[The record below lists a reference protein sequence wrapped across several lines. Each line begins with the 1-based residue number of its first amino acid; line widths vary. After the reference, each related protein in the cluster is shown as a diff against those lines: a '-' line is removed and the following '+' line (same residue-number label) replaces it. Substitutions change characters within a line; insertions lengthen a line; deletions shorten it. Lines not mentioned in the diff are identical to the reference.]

1 MEVAL
6 FLFAIVYLVILF
18 VGVTVVMKWSHRR
31 KLGFFKTAGMVLA
44 TLFVIYVIPFGDH
57 TLGEIKKH
65 QLCKEYG
72 GTKIFQVVENVD
84 GFMWERS
91 GGQGKPPYTTHG
103 YTFYEASDLDGR
115 IFRYTKDSTG
125 TVATQIA
132 ESLQAR
138 YVARA
143 IRDESVGQK
152 HVIRK
157 FMIIDANEKKVLA
170 THGSVAFKGGWLGFG
185 STACPNQP
193 FDRIAFIN
201 QVLKPGKSK
210 E

>member
-1 MEVAL
+1 MELAL
-6 FLFAIVYLVILF
+6 FLFAISYLVIIF
-18 VGVTVVMKWSHRR
+18 VGVTVALKWSRR
-31 KLGFFKTAGMVLA
+31 CKLGFFETAGMVLA
-44 TLFVIYVIPFGDH
+44 TLFVIFAIPFGDH

-72 GTKIFQVVENVD
+72 GTKIYRVVENVD

-103 YTFYEASDLDGR
+103 YAFYEASDLDGR
-115 IFRYTKDSTG
+115 IFRYTKRSTG
-125 TVATQIA
+125 TVDNQVV
-132 ESLQAR
+132 ESLRAQ
-138 YVARA
+138 YVVRA

-157 FMIIDANEKKVLA
+157 FMITDANEKKVLA
-170 THGSVAFKGGWLGFG
+170 THGSVVFDGGWLGFG

-193 FDRIAFIN
+193 FDRIAFVN